1 MQILRL
7 IIFITTFFIL
17 SHAGAEELFP
27 LSISSGTPLFAKPSL
42 DEQPIGFFNV
52 ETSINARQQFFFR
65 KKRAS
70 LYKDII
76 FFQIN
81 INGQNAWVCP
91 DIVIKDVGK
100 RKFITFKPNYSY
112 LYGAFFLW
120 GIVLLLLLYYYFR
133 VYKKNYYQIA
143 VKNRLYLLT
152 GIILM
157 AHFGRLLLLLYSA
170 NGELRYPLD
179 EMSFFKPA
187 QDLLA
192 WDFSEKW
199 DMTMGMPLVYI
210 PFLLATNANNV
221 FDIVE
226 PFSIFSGMILMP
238 LSLICIFFIVKKLSA
253 SEHKAFWAVFIWIML
268 TMVYCIAESPK
279 QISFF
284 SPLGIQLSHYIRTCY
299 GFIQTGYNSMS
310 GNVSMCTLLIALTC
324 SLYMKSNL
332 RKYIIVGAIF
342 GFSCLTRVNNIF
354 FAPFIAWVFW
364 YTDKIRYEDW
374 KFLLKATVSA
384 IGAFI
389 AVFSIQLIV
398 NHIQFGSI
406 FTFPYVLHPTEVYK
420 GFDIKNIP
428 ARINYY
434 FNLHYFYFAIGIAGL
449 ATIKDRVLRNSLILW
464 ITPLMIFFCGY
475 IVIGQPYRF
484 VLPIFAGLT
493 AAFACSDAWK
503 SDKIL
508 YRGMLIVTIS
518 LLAFPILPFSFIE
531 QPARN
536 IWYIDFFSSMRRFAA
551 PALWVVTLFTV
562 RKERYLLIFILLY
575 GILIFTAS
583 NWLVFAALVALALYG
598 GYEFIRDF
606 IAYNI
611 VNRWRLKSR
620 QPVIEDKG

>member
-1 MQILRL
+1 MQLL
-7 IIFITTFFIL
+7 KLFIIMSVIIL
-17 SHAGAEELFP
+17 SNYACSEDKIEV
-27 LSISSGTPLFAKPSL
+27 LSETPLYSTPSI
-42 DEQPIGFFNV
+42 DGQPLGIIKRPITV
-52 ETSINARQQFFFR
+52 SVLQQVYSR
-65 KKRAS
+65 KKRGSLYRDLS
-70 LYKDII
+70 LYK
-76 FFQIN
+76 IN
-81 INGQNAWVCP
+81 IDGQAMWVCP
-91 DIVIKDVGK
+91 EMKAEEVKG
-100 RKFITFKPNYSY
+100 RGFITFRPNYTY
-112 LYGAFFLW
+112 LYGTYLLAAIMLSLLAYYFYKVAKGTFQTIPLKNRLW
-120 GIVLLLLLYYYFR
+120 LFAGIVLL
-133 VYKKNYYQIA
+133 
-143 VKNRLYLLT
+143 
-152 GIILM
+152 
-157 AHFGRLLLLLYSA
+157 AHFARLFLLIYSA

-187 QDLLA
+187 QDLLS

-199 DMTMGMPLVYI
+199 NMTMGMPLVYI
-210 PFLLATNANNV
+210 PFLLATNANSV

-226 PFSIFSGMILMP
+226 PFCIFSGMILMP
-238 LSLICIFFIVKKLSA
+238 LSLICLFFVIKKLSS

-299 GFIQTGYNSMS
+299 GFILTGYNSMS
-310 GNVSMCTLLIALTC
+310 GNVSMCSLLIALTC

-354 FAPFIAWVFW
+354 FAPLIAWIFW
-364 YTDKIRYEDW
+364 YTDKTKYEDW
-374 KFLLKATVSA
+374 KFLLKAAVSA

-389 AVFSIQLIV
+389 AVFSIQLAV

-420 GFDIKNIP
+420 GFEWQNIP

-434 FNLHYFYFAIGIAGL
+434 FSLHYFYFAIGIAGL
-449 ATIKDRVLRNSLILW
+449 VTIKNRFLRNSLILW

-508 YRGMLIVTIS
+508 YRGMLIVTIF
-518 LLAFPILPFSFIE
+518 LLVFPILPFSFIE
-531 QPARN
+531 QPVRD
-536 IWYIDFFSSMRRFAA
+536 IWYIDFFSSIRRFAA
-551 PALWVVTLFTV
+551 PALWVVTLFAV
-562 RKERYLLIFILLY
+562 RKERSLLTFILLY
-575 GILIFTAS
+575 GVLIFIDS
-583 NWLVFAALVALALYG
+583 NWLIFAALVALAIYA

-606 IAYNI
+606 ITYGLLD
-611 VNRWRLKSR
+611 RWRLKSR
-620 QPVIEDKG
+620 QAKG